1 MVGYLI
7 LRWCIILSC
16 TYVVVKS
23 LISVLI
29 CCYLVVLNKTP
40 IVCCPGY
47 AFKNKLNLISSCPKS
62 YLGLYLLGCCFY
74 CSLIWS
80 ALEGFVGLHFLRE
93 FLCSPF
99 NDLKVDVLVGSVS
112 QCCGPLCKA
121 WVFLLLIC
129 SHCIYANAFVGCQP
143 MPMCL
148 SLARVDHH

>member
-7 LRWCIILSC
+7 LRWCIILSRS
-16 TYVVVKS
+16 YVVVKS

-40 IVCCPGY
+40 IVCCPGC

-62 YLGLYLLGCCFY
+62 YLVCTCWGAAFTAVWFDLHSKVLLACIPCVNFY
-74 CSLIWS
+74 ALISTILKLTCSLVPW
-80 ALEGFVGLHFLRE
+80 ANAVAPCAKRGCF
-93 FLCSPF
+93 
-99 NDLKVDVLVGSVS
+99 
-112 QCCGPLCKA
+112 CCWPA
-121 WVFLLLIC
+121 
-129 SHCIYANAFVGCQP
+129 HCIYANAFVGCQP